1 MLVNHSNPER
11 PSGPRGADAPAGPVE
26 SYLTRIGTLE
36 PVHNVHESGFPGPI
50 LAEERVNLTGVQEK
64 VDPAQCMHG
73 AEALVDSC
81 KLQQRRHSEPGGM
94 IVEFPVDV
102 ELLGQ
107 V

>member
-1 MLVNHSNPER
+1 MLVNHSDTER
-11 PSGPRGADAPAGPVE
+11 PSGPRGADAPAGSVKP
-26 SYLTRIGTLE
+26 YLTRIGTLE
-36 PVHNVHESGFPGPI
+36 PVHNVHESGFPGAV
-50 LAEERVNLTGVQEK
+50 LAEECVNLTGVQEK

-73 AEALVDSC
+73 AEALVDSR

-94 IVEFPVDV
+94 IVELPVDI